1 MPIQSSTKI
10 PDCQKVYIGLD
21 VHLKQWNVSII
32 QGGIRRKSFQQPP
45 SAEALR
51 HYLKCNYPDMEYY
64 SAYEAG
70 VCGTSV
76 HYALMAAGISNI
88 IFNAAD
94 ISQTHKEK
102 VRKTDAVDA
111 AKIARSLANGEL
123 RCIHIPPQWR
133 VADRNLLRLRST
145 QISDI
150 KRLKSRIRHYL
161 HTNGICV
168 PAEFG
173 NHRWTK
179 AFFLW
184 LSATAESLSNTT
196 GEALASMIGS
206 LSAQLEKHRR
216 LNRRLIEL
224 MRTEPYASDFNLL
237 RSVPGVGN
245 VTALTI
251 LLECGDLSDFSSAES
266 FCAFVGLVPD
276 IDRSDSHEGKCGITR
291 RRHRVL
297 RYMLTECAWRA
308 ICKDPYLSKLHVSY
322 TKRMPAVKSIVKI
335 ANKLAKMI
343 KFVLKN
349 KTPYVQPK

>member
-1 MPIQSSTKI
+1 MPIQNSTKF
-10 PDCQKVYIGLD
+10 PDYQKVYIGLD
-21 VHLKQWNVSII
+21 VHLKQWNVSVI
-32 QGGIRRKSFQQPP
+32 QGGVRRKSFQQPP
-45 SAEALR
+45 NAEALS
-51 HYLKCNYPDMEYY
+51 HYLQRNYPGMEYY

-76 HYALMAAGISNI
+76 HYALMSVGISNI

-94 ISQTHKEK
+94 ISQTHKER

-123 RCIHIPPQWR
+123 SCIHIPPQWR

-145 QISDI
+145 QIQDI

-161 HTNGICV
+161 HTNGIRV
-168 PAEFG
+168 PSEFG
-173 NHRWTK
+173 TRHWTK
-179 AFFLW
+179 AFFSW
-184 LSATAESLSNTT
+184 LTATAESLSNTT
-196 GEALASMIGS
+196 GEALTSMVGT
-206 LSAQLEKHRR
+206 LSVLLKEHGR

-224 MRTEPYASDFNLL
+224 MRTDPYASDFSLL
-237 RSVPGVGN
+237 RSIPGVGN

-251 LLECGDLSDFSSAES
+251 LLECGDLSDFGSAES

-276 IDRSDSHEGKCGITR
+276 IDRSDTHEGQCGITR

-308 ICKDPYLSKLHVSY
+308 ISKDAYLSELHTRY
-322 TKRMPAVKSIVKI
+322 TRRMPPVKSIVKI
-335 ANKLAKMI
+335 ANKLAKII

>member
-1 MPIQSSTKI
+1 MPIQRSLNFINS
-10 PDCQKVYIGLD
+10 QRVYVGLD

-32 QGGIRRKSFQQPP
+32 HGGIRRKSFQQPP
-45 SAEALR
+45 SADALKS
-51 HYLKCNYPDMEYY
+51 YLQRNFPGMEYY

-76 HYALMAAGISNI
+76 HYDLLATGISNI

-111 AKIARSLANGEL
+111 SKIARALANGEL
-123 RCIHIPPQWR
+123 SCIHIPPQWR
-133 VADRNLLRLRST
+133 VTDRNLLRLRST
-145 QISDI
+145 QVSDI
-150 KRLKSRIRHYL
+150 KRLKCRIRHYL
-161 HTNGICV
+161 HTNGIRI
-168 PAEFG
+168 PPEFG
-173 NHRWTK
+173 SHQWTK
-179 AFFLW
+179 AFFGW
-184 LSATAESLSNTT
+184 LSQTADSLSNPT
-196 GEALASMIGS
+196 GEALTMMVSS
-206 LSAQLEKHRR
+206 LSAMLTEHDT

-224 MRTEPYASDFNLL
+224 MHTERYASCFNLL
-237 RSVPGVGN
+237 LTVPGIGR

-276 IDRSDSHEGKCGITR
+276 IDRSDTHDGHCGITR

-308 ICKDPYLSKLHVSY
+308 VRKDPYLSRLYCSY
-322 TKRMPAVKSIVKI
+322 SRRMPPVKAIVKI
-335 ANKLAKMI
+335 ANKLAKII

-349 KTPYVQPK
+349 KTAYVQRQ